1 MSTLNRSL
9 RIFRFWRV
17 NSNLTIVCILFLFRN
32 IHSLIQKRA
41 FKKGHIYNMKKD
53 IIHKVFFDNFLVR
66 KKSERKKP
74 FFVCI
79 KEVELKIRLVFVFS
93 KFFTSHSSFD
103 EKWGKISWNWG
114 KLDQPENETKIT
126 QIDAIEI

>member
-1 MSTLNRSL
+1 MANYRIIKIDVKSNLSGRKIMEFPNCVNRS
-9 RIFRFWRV
+9 
-17 NSNLTIVCILFLFRN
+17 LTIVCILFLFRN

-79 KEVELKIRLVFVFS
+79 KEVELKIRLVFVFLNFS
-93 KFFTSHSSFD
+93 QVTARLMRNEEKFR
-103 EKWGKISWNWG
+103 
-114 KLDQPENETKIT
+114 
-126 QIDAIEI
+126 EIGGN